1 MTFANQRIYDA
12 SHHRQTGAAWASFEN
27 SSPFSGGGETLF
39 MRLTAAY
46 LGLTA
51 TFTPTRP

>member
-1 MTFANQRIYDA
+1 MTFANQHIYDA

-27 SSPFSGGGETLF
+27 SSPFSGDGETLF

-51 TFTPTRP
+51 TFRPTRP